1 MPACKAIACPALG
14 DGLGIDPNPSEEFM
28 RTAII
33 ILGGIVLLGLFAVVG
48 WWLGNG
54 PRSTMAAAK
63 LFIPVWLAVALINM
77 WVGVSR
83 AGYSIS
89 EELPIFLV
97 IFAIPAAA
105 AAFVWWRF
113 S

>member
-1 MPACKAIACPALG
+1 
-14 DGLGIDPNPSEEFM
+14 M

-33 ILGGIVLLGLFAVVG
+33 IVGGVVLLGLFALVG
-48 WWLGNG
+48 WWLGGG
-54 PRSTMAAAK
+54 PQSTMTAAK
-63 LFIPVWLAVALINM
+63 FFIPVWLAVALVNM
-77 WVGVSR
+77 WLGVSR
-83 AGYSIS
+83 AGYSVA

-105 AAFVWWRF
+105 AAFIRWRF

>member
-1 MPACKAIACPALG
+1 
-14 DGLGIDPNPSEEFM
+14 M

-33 ILGGIVLLGLFAVVG
+33 IVGGVVLLGVFALVG
-48 WWLGNG
+48 WRLGGG
-54 PRSTMAAAK
+54 PQSTMTAAK

-77 WVGVSR
+77 WLGVSR
-83 AGYSIS
+83 AGYSVA

-97 IFAIPAAA
+97 IFAIPAIAA
-105 AAFVWWRF
+105 TFIWWRF

>member
-1 MPACKAIACPALG
+1 
-14 DGLGIDPNPSEEFM
+14 M

-33 ILGGIVLLGLFAVVG
+33 IVGGLALLGLFALVG
-48 WWLGNG
+48 WWLGG
-54 PRSTMAAAK
+54 RPQSMMTAAK
-63 LFIPVWLAVALINM
+63 LFIPLWLVVALINM
-77 WVGVSR
+77 WLGVSR
-83 AGYSIS
+83 AGYSVT

-105 AAFVWWRF
+105 ATFIWWRA